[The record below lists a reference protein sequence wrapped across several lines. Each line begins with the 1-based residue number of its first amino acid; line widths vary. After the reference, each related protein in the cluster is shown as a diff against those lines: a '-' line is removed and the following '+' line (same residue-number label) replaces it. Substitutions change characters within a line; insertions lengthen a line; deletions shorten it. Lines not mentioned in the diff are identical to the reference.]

1 MKYVE
6 MVAPLAEFIRVLSA
20 SAQANMEN
28 ELKEQRASVLK
39 EIQDG
44 QDEAAEQEKAS
55 ELTFSEEAFVVRDIA
70 VDICA
75 RMSNAKTEVMKAT
88 ASTPSDE
95 LVEAVE
101 AKVMQLAD
109 VDDAVVDW
117 VHAKF
122 SVVFNAFSTAVT
134 DAAKTMGK
142 PLEEIRLALDAL
154 IRKDEPP
161 LETMNNLRK
170 SKEARALGV
179 HMNEVDLLLEEFN
192 AQLDNEPQYKL
203 KIHKVIRSFLFEHAP
218 TDFKKALETKAIL
231 SFTQEMSKPFKD
243 LDTFNANVRTSQSMA
258 TKYQVEV
265 PASITGKI
273 GRVRAAHSS

>member
-1 MKYVE
+1 M
-6 MVAPLAEFIRVLSA
+6 
-20 SAQANMEN
+20 
-28 ELKEQRASVLK
+28 
-39 EIQDG
+39 
-44 QDEAAEQEKAS
+44 
-55 ELTFSEEAFVVRDIA
+55 TFSEEAFVVRDIA

-117 VHAKF
+117 AHAKF

-134 DAAKTMGK
+134 DAVKTMGK
-142 PLEEIRLALDAL
+142 PSEEIRLALDAL
-154 IRKDEPP
+154 SRKDEPP

-192 AQLDNEPQYKL
+192 AQLDNEP
-203 KIHKVIRSFLFEHAP
+203 
-218 TDFKKALETKAIL
+218 
-231 SFTQEMSKPFKD
+231 
-243 LDTFNANVRTSQSMA
+243 
-258 TKYQVEV
+258 
-265 PASITGKI
+265 
-273 GRVRAAHSS
+273 